1 LFISILIFG
10 LTFTS
15 FAQTKSAFTVDPQA
29 KLIKFYPNPATTDI
43 TFEYQHGYDRSFSL
57 QLYNFMGKKVYELT
71 NTTQRISVSLTNF
84 YRGIYIYQLRDK
96 TGKIIESGK
105 FQIVK

>member
-1 LFISILIFG
+1 
-10 LTFTS
+10 
-15 FAQTKSAFTVDPQA
+15 
-29 KLIKFYPNPATTDI
+29 
-43 TFEYQHGYDRSFSL
+43 
-57 QLYNFMGKKVYELT
+57 MGKKVYELT